1 MAIWDRFKKKK
12 EQEAGQTSVAKDLVK
27 PKKDEKKAD
36 SKKGKKE
43 EKQKDVAAEHV
54 ATAASDQ
61 AAATI
66 LAPIVTEKSAALSDR
81 GVMVFKVADTAN
93 RVQVRNAFR
102 ELYNVTPTKVNIINV
117 RGKRVRFGRQRGK
130 RVGMKKAFVTLPKGT
145 RIDIF
150 EGV

>member
-1 MAIWDRFKKKK
+1 MAIWDRFKKNQ
-12 EQEAGQTSVAKDLVK
+12 EQEAPQKSVAAKVAKTQGKSDDK
-27 PKKDEKKAD
+27 PVAKKKAD
-36 SKKGKKE
+36 AKKAP
-43 EKQKDVAAEHV
+43 DASEHV

-66 LAPIVTEKSAALSDR
+66 LAPIVTEKAASLSENS
-81 GVMVFKVADTAN
+81 VMVFKVAQNAN

-102 ELYNVTPTKVNIINV
+102 ELYNVTPVKVNIINV
-117 RGKRVRFGRQRGK
+117 RGKRVRFGRQRGQ
-130 RVGMKKAFVTLPKGT
+130 RVGMKKALVTLPKGT

>member
-1 MAIWDRFKKKK
+1 MAIWDRFKKNQ
-12 EQEAGQTSVAKDLVK
+12 EQETPQKSVATKVAKTQGKTAEK
-27 PKKDEKKAD
+27 PAKKKAD
-36 SKKGKKE
+36 AKKAP
-43 EKQKDVAAEHV
+43 DASEHV

-66 LAPIVTEKSAALSDR
+66 LAPIVTEKAASLSENS
-81 GVMVFKVADTAN
+81 VMVFKVAQNAN

-102 ELYNVTPTKVNIINV
+102 ELYNVTPVKVNIINV
-117 RGKRVRFGRQRGK
+117 RGKRVRFGRQRGQ
-130 RVGMKKAFVTLPKGT
+130 RVGMKKALVTLPKGT